1 LLTTCTSTRLIDP
14 IRRQVAFYLRDEDGR
29 YGSVMPD
36 AQERYVSRILPGFTL
51 DPSWLW
57 HDLLPD
63 GAEIYRTAVVMVNV
77 AQ

>member
-1 LLTTCTSTRLIDP
+1 
-14 IRRQVAFYLRDEDGR
+14 
-29 YGSVMPD
+29 MPD